1 MYVSKHA
8 TFLKKEFI
16 LERSGKRKI
25 KLEEHQEP

>member
-1 MYVSKHA
+1 MNVSKHA